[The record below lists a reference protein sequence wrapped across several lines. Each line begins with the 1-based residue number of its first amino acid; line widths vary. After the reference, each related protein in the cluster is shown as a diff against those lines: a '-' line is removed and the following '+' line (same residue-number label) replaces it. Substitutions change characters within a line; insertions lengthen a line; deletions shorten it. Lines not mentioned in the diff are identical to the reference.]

1 MNLLKFQRF
10 TILHGYRFIALFC
23 GLQALYIEVVFH
35 IYIYPTIHNKSTF
48 MTNNISPSTTN
59 QQSWL
64 TISHH
69 PQQINSHDWQYPN
82 IHNKST
88 VMTDNISPSI
98 TNQQSWLTISHH
110 PQQINSHDW
119 QYLTIYNTNN
129 SHDWQYLT
137 IYNTN
142 KYTAN
147 TERHYI
153 NKNLYSMDIF
163 ILSCNKNVLTY
174 FS

>member
-69 PQQINSHDWQYPN
+69 PQQINSHDWQYPT

-88 VMTDNISPSI
+88 VITDNIPPS
-98 TNQQSWLTISHH
+98 TSRSFKKSQRSISLLRSLKLYFYFFCFDTLKVKIHTSIYIKLKL
-110 PQQINSHDW
+110 QIKKDPFRASKFNWVSSCKLNS
-119 QYLTIYNTNN
+119 
-129 SHDWQYLT
+129 
-137 IYNTN
+137 
-142 KYTAN
+142 
-147 TERHYI
+147 
-153 NKNLYSMDIF
+153 M
-163 ILSCNKNVLTY
+163 
-174 FS
+174 